1 MKKFIKF
8 ALASVVV
15 VIAGF
20 GIYQNMPQEN
30 TLSDFALE
38 NIEALSDT
46 GEGDLQTKKVKNIIT
61 VELSSEDI
69 CINGIVHKITRFQKT
84 CLYDGNLLCTSG
96 VFEQDEN
103 LGRYCI

>member
-15 VIAGF
+15 AFAGF

-38 NIEALSDT
+38 NIEALSDS
-46 GEGDLQTKKVKNIIT
+46 ESEFSEKKWYRHDYT
-61 VELSSEDI
+61 MD
-69 CINGIVHKITRFQKT
+69 NGMPAVNCYRG
-84 CLYDGNLLCTSG
+84 GNL
-96 VFEQDEN
+96 D
-103 LGRYCI
+103 CILRG